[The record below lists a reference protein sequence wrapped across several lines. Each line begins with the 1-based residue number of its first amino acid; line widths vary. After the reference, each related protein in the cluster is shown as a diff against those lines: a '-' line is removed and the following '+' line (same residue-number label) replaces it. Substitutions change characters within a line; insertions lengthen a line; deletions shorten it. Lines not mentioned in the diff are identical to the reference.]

1 MSTMVNVVLPVFLV
15 AGVSALA
22 QRWLKLDQ
30 ETLSRVSF
38 HLFVPAL
45 VLDVLLH
52 PSFDGGEFGQIALAT
67 LLVSLLL
74 GLLFEGG
81 GRLLGVN
88 PKLRGAMVVAILMTN
103 AGTYGLPVLHFA
115 FGEAALLPASAYILA
130 FNVVL
135 ILGSSLY
142 LSVLGQ
148 TSVKGAFVS
157 LTRSPILYA
166 ALVGGVL
173 RVLGVRLP
181 EPVLKAVTLLGDTA
195 ISLMLVLMGLQLLQA
210 AQQGWQKAY
219 LPAMVAVLIGR
230 FIIAPPL
237 GWWLG
242 SLVGLE
248 GLTLK
253 VFLLDNAFPS
263 AILAGVLSS
272 EYDADASFATLSVFV
287 TSIVSLAAVTFWLN
301 WVR

>member
-1 MSTMVNVVLPVFLV
+1 MSTMVNVILPVFLV

-22 QRWLKLDQ
+22 QRWLKLDH
-30 ETLSRVSF
+30 ETLTRVSF

-52 PSFDGGEFGQIALAT
+52 PSFDGGEFGRIALAT

-81 GRLLGVN
+81 GRLLGVK
-88 PKLRGAMVVAILMTN
+88 PKLRGALVVAILMTN
-103 AGTYGLPVLHFA
+103 AGTYGLPVLQFA

-130 FNVVL
+130 FNVIL

-142 LSVLGQ
+142 LSVLRQ
-148 TSVKGAFVS
+148 TSMKGAF
-157 LTRSPILYA
+157 LRLARSPILYA

-173 RVLGVRLP
+173 RALGVGLP
-181 EPVLKAVTLLGDTA
+181 EPVLKAISLLGNTA
-195 ISLMLVLMGLQLLQA
+195 ISLMLVLMGLQLVQA
-210 AQQGWQKAY
+210 AQQGWRKVY
-219 LPAMVAVLIGR
+219 LPAMLVVLIGR
-230 FIIAPPL
+230 FVIAPPL
-237 GWWLG
+237 GWWVG

-263 AILAGVLSS
+263 AILAGVLSA
-272 EYDADASFATLSVFV
+272 EYDADAAFATLSVFV
-287 TSIVSLAAVTFWLN
+287 TSIVSLATVTLWLN